1 MRMKI
6 KYFIISNVKIRS
18 YLTFRISRKS
28 VVPFGILVI
37 LAALRLRKYDLL
49 DGDEP
54 QKPSASV

>member
-6 KYFIISNVKIRS
+6 KYFIISNEKICS